1 MYELEIK
8 TIYNTIKLVVDNLE
22 NEQVQEILQQPYVKE
37 VKAKEVAKEVANSGK
52 KLVKKW

>member
-22 NEQVQEILQQPYVKE
+22 DEQVQEILQQPYVKE
-37 VKAKEVAKEVANSGK
+37 VKATEVATQEQKNTK
-52 KLVKKW
+52 KLVKKC